1 MPLAVVNNDASLG
14 HCWPPASSIAA
25 LQQDVFCH
33 NTLVVVEGDTFGP
46 HAGPCGQSPPHT
58 PRTVPGI
65 GSPTVF
71 ISGKKIYRDGDLLS
85 CGDVAKVQSHTDVF
99 IDGLGAGP

>member
-1 MPLAVVNNDASLG
+1 MPLAVVNGDVSLS
-14 HCWPPASSIAA
+14 HCWPPAPSIAA

-33 NTLVVVEGDTFGP
+33 STLIVVEGDTFGP
-46 HAGPCGQSPPHT
+46 HTGPCGIIPPHT
-58 PRTVPGI
+58 PRTVIGA

-71 ISGKKIYRDGDLLS
+71 IAGKKIYRDGDLLS

-99 IDGLGAGP
+99 IDGLGAKP